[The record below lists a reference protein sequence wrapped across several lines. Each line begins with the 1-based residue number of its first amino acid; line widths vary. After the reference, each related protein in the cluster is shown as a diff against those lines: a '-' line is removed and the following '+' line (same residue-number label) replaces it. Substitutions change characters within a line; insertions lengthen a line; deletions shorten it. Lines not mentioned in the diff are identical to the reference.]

1 VSVRTSDV
9 GRPRD
14 DSLTGVAR
22 RVGAWATVAVALWLV
37 PMLAVQIGAL
47 LERRAINPF
56 GPRALVQTLARL
68 VEHAGHEPWWQ
79 ALPDPAAAPHHPGTL
94 VVGLVVA
101 LAAYAAAAAWA
112 WTRVLER
119 SGQRAL
125 DERRRHELDGARW
138 ARRRD
143 IADLL
148 VDADELGDRVVL
160 GTPRS
165 PRGRAGRLVAV
176 EAGHS
181 CLVVA
186 PTGQGKTESVIAP
199 AVLDWQGP
207 VLCASI
213 KSDVYEQTAGH
224 RSTLGETRVL
234 DPSGVTDPT
243 RVRHAHWTP
252 LGAARSWRAAR
263 ALADQMAGVGRKGA
277 QATGTDDYFSNAAG
291 ELLGGLFFTAAW
303 SSVPTMSTVMEW
315 LASPEPAMDTIT
327 TQLQVMEH
335 DSTLPPD
342 VRHNAPHAHNA
353 IRLRMIGQDPRTPE
367 AVRTTAGNA
376 IRAWLDWRLASAA
389 PDDPGVLGPE
399 WLWSQAGRWEQ
410 PGEQRTLYV
419 LGPDGEQA
427 TYQGLFVGAIS
438 QIYDAYARASLEGRA
453 PPRRLLIV
461 LDEVA
466 NMAPVPTLDTWV
478 TSARGLG
485 INLVLAAQN
494 LAQLDT
500 VWGREKAETIASG
513 PRVRMFGP
521 GLADPQTLTHIERL
535 GGHTAVLQDQVSR
548 SPYLLGLQTS
558 RSTLAH
564 WRPIVSQQIARELPT
579 HSGLVFY
586 SNRPPFTVHWRS
598 RHSHAELA
606 AKTRLPPRP
615 PSSEEIEFLTSV
627 LEHGPLDDRDP
638 PRPPGT
644 DIDAIS
650 RDPEESW

>member
-1 VSVRTSDV
+1 VSVRASDV

-14 DSLTGVAR
+14 DSLVGVAR
-22 RVGAWATVAVALWLV
+22 RAGAWATVGLAVWLV
-37 PMLAVQIGAL
+37 PMLGVQAGAL
-47 LERRAINPF
+47 LERRGVAPF
-56 GPRALVQTLARL
+56 GPRALVQTLGRL
-68 VEHAGHEPWWQ
+68 IQLGPDEAWWR
-79 ALPDPAAAPHHPGTL
+79 ALPDPAAAPRHPASL
-94 VVGLVVA
+94 LVGLVIA
-101 LAAYAAAAAWA
+101 LAAYVTAAAWV
-112 WTRVLER
+112 WRVVLER
-119 SGQRAL
+119 TGQRAL

-138 ARRRD
+138 AERGEV
-143 IADLL
+143 ADLL
-148 VDADELGDRVVL
+148 VGEAELGERVVL

-199 AVLDWQGP
+199 AVLDWHGP

-213 KSDVYEQTAGH
+213 KADVYEQTAGY

-243 RVRHAHWTP
+243 RVRHAYWTP
-252 LGAARSWRAAR
+252 LGAARSWRTAR

-277 QATGTDDYFSNAAG
+277 QATGTDDYFAKAAG

-303 SSVPTMSTVMEW
+303 SEVPTMSTVMEW
-315 LASPEPAMDTIT
+315 LADPEPAMDTIT
-327 TQLQVMEH
+327 TQLQVMH
-335 DSTLPPD
+335 RDRKLPED
-342 VRHNAPHAHNA
+342 VRFNAPHAHNA
-353 IRLRMIGQDPRTPE
+353 IRLRMIGEDPRTPE

-376 IRAWLDWRLASAA
+376 IRAWLDYRLANAA

-399 WLWSQAGRWEQ
+399 WLWSPPGRWEQ

-453 PPRRLLIV
+453 PRRRLLIV

-521 GLADPQTLTHIERL
+521 GLADPQTLGYIERL
-535 GGHTAVLQDQVSR
+535 GGQTAVLQDQVSR

-564 WRPIVSQQIARELPT
+564 WRPIVSQQIARELPA
-579 HSGLVFY
+579 HSGLIFY
-586 SNRPPFTVHWRS
+586 GNRPPFTVHWRS
-598 RHSHAELA
+598 RDTDPHLA

-615 PSSEEIEFLTSV
+615 PSSEEVEFLTTAA
-627 LEHGPLDDRDP
+627 EDRPLNVP
-638 PRPPGT
+638 TGPRPP
-644 DIDAIS
+644 DIDVDAIR
-650 RDPEESW
+650 RDIEETW